1 MLTVKGLNSRIRRI
15 KDTFGKDA
23 LYTNLMHDLK
33 NIEGL
38 EITESGFISAKVK
51 DKMSLAA
58 AEANVYTVTDILKDV
73 QQAEFGDEK
82 ATKSELIAM
91 ANYREILTGAY
102 EGALASF
109 YNAKPGN
116 MNSVAFQ
123 EFSDLQAA
131 LQHPG
136 IKLTEEEIEQNK
148 QKIEEFIDK
157 LNKGD
162 FNDENS

>member
-15 KDTFGKDA
+15 KATFGEDA
-23 LYTNLMHDLK
+23 LYTNLIHDLK

-38 EITESGFISAKVK
+38 KITKSGYISEKVK
-51 DKMSLAA
+51 NKMVLAA
-58 AEANVYTVTDILKDV
+58 AESNIYTVTDILNDV
-73 QQAEFGDEK
+73 QQSEFGDEK
-82 ATKSELIAM
+82 ATTSELIAM

-109 YNAKPGN
+109 YNAKPGD
-116 MNSVAFQ
+116 MNSNAFQ

-136 IKLTEEEIEQNK
+136 TKLTEAEIEENK

-157 LNKGD
+157 LNKGEFD
-162 FNDENS
+162 DENS